1 MSADDMGKFE
11 QKEIK
16 KRRSVKNTW
25 YDWLNNYIPEPITK
39 SAGGLKDKIVSLSKT
54 NTTKNECAWERKE
67 IKETKS
73 TR

>member
-39 SAGGLKDKIVSLSKT
+39 SAGGLKDNYIEYESNGHKK
-54 NTTKNECAWERKE
+54 
-67 IKETKS
+67 
-73 TR
+73 